1 MTSRNLRRHRPTYKG
16 PKLYLSHGLGHGSGI
31 TVRKSGGV
39 RLATPNL
46 KLNCWGRHCLSVEN
60 CHYLAFVATGLVPRA
75 SFPPMRQP
83 AQRET
88 WRTMARF
95 LGMQMRAVGGE
106 SKVPWRREQDRSG
119 LSFECARAALL
130 TASGKQRGPRDARC
144 KRRDSRKR
152 NIGSSIGNKAVQIVA
167 RW

>member
-1 MTSRNLRRHRPTYKG
+1 MTSRNLPRHRPTYNG
-16 PKLYLSHGLGHGSGI
+16 AKLYLSHGLGHGSGS
-31 TVRKSGGV
+31 TVHKSGGV
-39 RLATPNL
+39 RLATPSS
-46 KLNCWGRHCLSVEN
+46 KLDSWGCHCLSVES

-75 SFPPMRQP
+75 RFPPMRQP

-95 LGMQMRAVGGE
+95 LGMQPRAVGGE
-106 SKVPWRREQDRSG
+106 SKVPWRRGQDRSG
-119 LSFECARAALL
+119 VSFECARAALL
-130 TASGKQRGPRDARC
+130 TASGKLRGPRDARC

-152 NIGSSIGNKAVQIVA
+152 SLGSSIGNKAVQIVA